1 MQVQNYEL
9 LYEKDDQEK
18 ELRKVRNRNEEIEE
32 QLKSFEE
39 IKKLNEESE

>member
-32 QLKSFEE
+32 
-39 IKKLNEESE
+39 